1 MPPPFRSF
9 LAPLVLVLFLLAW
22 TRPVPAAEPAWLLS
36 YEAIPSAQVELPGV
50 EQASYEQRAE
60 LTREAARVL
69 VPEILTVMGVHPG
82 KAETEVTPGGYLLR
96 TNASLQTKAPLDGA
110 QARRLAAALG
120 YVFRQYSVLA
130 SDFGRGDGGTGYVAI
145 SFPSGTLDAARAQR
159 FFEAAAEREEGLDG
173 GYTAL
178 DDTMYFLNVRD
189 SSGDPYSRLTDRTF
203 AGLLGEVAAEFGE
216 GASFTGS
223 GQAAV
228 LFVGNDW
235 IDDRDGEGYVAQL
248 GGPGAPELDR
258 LNLLR
263 DRHTRMVLEAADRY
277 GWR

>member
-9 LAPLVLVLFLLAW
+9 LAPLLVLLLAW
-22 TRPVPAAEPAWLLS
+22 TRPAPAADPAWLLS
-36 YEAIPSAQVELPGV
+36 YEAIPSAQVELPGLDR
-50 EQASYEQRAE
+50 ATYGQRAE
-60 LTREAARVL
+60 LTRESARVL

-82 KAETEVTPGGYLLR
+82 KARTEVTPGGYLLR
-96 TNASLQTKAPLDGA
+96 TNASLQTKASLDGA

-130 SDFGRGDGGTGYVAI
+130 SDFGRGDGGTAYVAV

-159 FFEAAAEREEGLDG
+159 FFEAAAGRDEGLAG

-178 DDTMYFLNVRD
+178 GDTMYFLNVRD
-189 SSGDPYSRLTDRTF
+189 SSGAPYSRLTDEAF
-203 AGLLGEVAAEFGE
+203 AGLLGEAAAEFGE
-216 GASFTGS
+216 GASFAGS
-223 GQAAV
+223 GQAEA
-228 LFVGNDW
+228 LFVGNEW
-235 IDDRDGEGYVAQL
+235 AEDRDGEGYLAQL

-258 LNLLR
+258 LNTLR